1 MPGKDIPVVVVHV
14 VAGIQQ
20 YLLFEKNSGGRFV
33 METHR
38 SQAFA
43 YEILRRVNRYWP
55 IVSGTGQK
63 VGYPVMDPALPG
75 RRGVE
80 DFTPV
85 MHMIP
90 YRNIMVSRDHKQ
102 SRTSILTSLAT
113 RTGFRMFP
121 RATATGVAKRPFRIV
136 GSGGGRGCATA
147 TRGRGCKLRLV
158 KDLISNVFRKSS
170 RATGSKTTTGGRLE
184 TNFPSSFEDPLLVEF
199 ASGQESFFHALF
211 QKIITRSIHHRGF
224 R

>member
-1 MPGKDIPVVVVHV
+1 MSGKDLSVVVVHV

-20 YLLFEKNSGGRFV
+20 HLLFEKNSGGRLV

-43 YEILRRVNRYWP
+43 YEILRRVNGYWP

-63 VGYPVMDPALPG
+63 VGYPVMNPALPG

-102 SRTSILTSLAT
+102 SRTCILTSLAT
-113 RTGFRMFP
+113 RTGFRTFP
-121 RATATGVAKRPFRIV
+121 VAAATGIAKRPFKIV
-136 GSGGGRGCATA
+136 G
-147 TRGRGCKLRLV
+147 
-158 KDLISNVFRKSS
+158 
-170 RATGSKTTTGGRLE
+170 TGG
-184 TNFPSSFEDPLLVEF
+184 
-199 ASGQESFFHALF
+199 AG
-211 QKIITRSIHHRGF
+211 G
-224 R
+224 